1 MRYKI
6 GTKVRVVNPYSGS
19 EFEDGDIVTIIGI
32 GFEDDPDCY
41 EAILSE
47 GDFSWYLREDEVA
60 PLTNGDK
67 IRGMTDE
74 ELATLISEIADEC
87 EKNTECHQHCYGCDI
102 EYCVYESC
110 LKWLQQPSFCSYGEP
125 KDGD

>member
-1 MRYKI
+1 MKYKV

-67 IRGMTDE
+67 IRGMDDRELGIFLCASILKTHGNCEDCKGYSTCNFHNNGLIDWLKQPIE
-74 ELATLISEIADEC
+74 ENE
-87 EKNTECHQHCYGCDI
+87 
-102 EYCVYESC
+102 
-110 LKWLQQPSFCSYGEP
+110 
-125 KDGD
+125 

>member
-1 MRYKI
+1 MRYKV

-87 EKNTECHQHCYGCDI
+87 EKIRSVINIVTDAILSIACMK
-102 EYCVYESC
+102 VA
-110 LKWLQQPSFCSYGEP
+110 
-125 KDGD
+125 